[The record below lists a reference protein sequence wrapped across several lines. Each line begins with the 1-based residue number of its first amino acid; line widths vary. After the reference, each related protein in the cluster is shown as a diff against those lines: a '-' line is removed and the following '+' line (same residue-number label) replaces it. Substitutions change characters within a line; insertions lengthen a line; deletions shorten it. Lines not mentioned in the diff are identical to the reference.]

1 MHEWLGGYMFVVTEV
16 DIEFGRVNLESND
29 GSTRAKVT
37 DFPVLPEVGE
47 EFEIE
52 YSVDGSSQYVYPQS
66 VVNDGRSRKGKI
78 AAALFAFFLG
88 GLGAHNFYLGKTPRA
103 VLQLLIGTLGWFV
116 VLGWVAAVWATIE
129 GVLILTSQKGS
140 AWHRDGNGL
149 ELQD

>member
-1 MHEWLGGYMFVVTEV
+1 MFEV
-16 DIEFGRVNLESND
+16 KEIDIEFGRVILDSEE
-29 GSTRAKVT
+29 GRTRAKVA
-37 DFPVLPEVGE
+37 DFPALPEIGE

-66 VVNDGRSRKGKI
+66 TLIQERSRKGKI

-116 VLGWVAAVWATIE
+116 VLGWLAALWAAIE
-129 GVLILTSQKGS
+129 GVLILTSKKGS
-140 AWHRDGNGL
+140 SWHRDGNGL